1 MGLRKGFCTAALL
14 GALVLAAGVDA
25 AAAPGVCGKYDTL
38 PVAGN
43 AYVYQQDEWNSDLP
57 QCAEVHG
64 TGFALTKA
72 SFDLPT
78 NAPPAAYPSLYRGC
92 HWGSCSAPSALP
104 IRVSAV
110 KRITSSWVTK
120 QPTNAVFDVTYDLW
134 MNTKEWTNAQ
144 PDGSEVMIWI
154 GSRGRIQPA
163 GKRVAVAKLAGATW
177 EVWQGRLSGWNIVT
191 YRRVRHTTSVHN
203 LDITAF
209 LRDSVKRGTTKKNWF
224 LIGGEAGFEVW
235 KGVKGLA
242 TPSCWCDAR

>member
-120 QPTNAVFDVTYDLW
+120 QPTNAVFDVTYALW
-134 MNTKEWTNAQ
+134 KNKKGGTNPPAE
-144 PDGSEVMIWI
+144 GSGGNMLN
-154 GSRGRIQPA
+154 R
-163 GKRVAVAKLAGATW
+163 LAGQDPPGGQA
-177 EVWQGRLSGWNIVT
+177 RP
-191 YRRVRHTTSVHN
+191 RR
-203 LDITAF
+203 
-209 LRDSVKRGTTKKNWF
+209 
-224 LIGGEAGFEVW
+224 EAGRHDV
-235 KGVKGLA
+235 GGLA
-242 TPSCWCDAR
+242 GPP